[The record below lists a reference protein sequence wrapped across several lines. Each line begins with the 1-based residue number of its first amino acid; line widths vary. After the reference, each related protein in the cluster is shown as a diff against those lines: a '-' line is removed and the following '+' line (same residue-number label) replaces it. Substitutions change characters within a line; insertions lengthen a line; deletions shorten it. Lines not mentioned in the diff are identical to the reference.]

1 MDKAGNVDI
10 FLRLIG
16 DLGLDETVLIEGAE
30 NTGEIAD
37 RTEEIIENSTKTSTK
52 KQFQIVTTIH
62 VDGTK
67 WNGLCG
73 WWSNKF
79 KRRERGYYLG
89 VLDIDKRMGL

>member
-37 RTEEIIENSTKTSTK
+37 RTEETIENSTKTSTNK
-52 KQFQIVTTIH
+52 TVPNCDNHT
-62 VDGTK
+62 
-67 WNGLCG
+67 CG
-73 WWSNKF
+73 WDKM
-79 KRRERGYYLG
+79 ERF
-89 VLDIDKRMGL
+89 VWVVE

>member
-1 MDKAGNVDI
+1 
-10 FLRLIG
+10 
-16 DLGLDETVLIEGAE
+16 
-30 NTGEIAD
+30 
-37 RTEEIIENSTKTSTK
+37 
-52 KQFQIVTTIH
+52 